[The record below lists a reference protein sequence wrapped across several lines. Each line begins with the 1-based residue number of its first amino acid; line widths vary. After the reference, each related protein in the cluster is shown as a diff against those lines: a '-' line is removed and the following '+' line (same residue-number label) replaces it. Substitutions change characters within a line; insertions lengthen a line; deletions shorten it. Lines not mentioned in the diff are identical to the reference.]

1 MLISI
6 IIPVYNVEQWLDRCV
21 ESVVNQ
27 TYKNI
32 EIMLIDDGSTDKSSE
47 MCDKWVEKDN
57 RITVYHKENEGLGP
71 TRNFGLKKASRE
83 YIAFIDSD
91 DSVDEDYI
99 KCLYNAALSSDADF
113 VSSDYKEFDCITGK
127 TNYHH
132 RDMNAGI
139 YETYEEKECFLN
151 IMNPAVWGKFFRRNF
166 LLDNEIFQSCIK
178 HEDLAIH
185 SICVLLSNKIMYV
198 PKAMYNY
205 TINRNGSIMA
215 QGYCWKDIYKAIE
228 LFLSFKHNE
237 FLNKYYKILKFYT
250 GLIIFG
256 YHQMETC
263 NVEFSELYKKYFA
276 KDINKDKSFI
286 IFGAGKIGKEMFGHI
301 PNDKI
306 TYVVD
311 NNPDLWGTTLN
322 GKEIISF
329 ERLKAIHNDYTIVL
343 AISKRKLLFEVKKEL
358 EENNISNYVL
368 FTDIVLREED
378 K

>member
-1 MLISI
+1 MISI

-21 ESVVNQ
+21 ESVANQ
-27 TYKNI
+27 TYKDI

-47 MCDKWVEKDN
+47 ICDKWDEKDG
-57 RITVYHKENEGLGP
+57 RITVYHKENEGLGL
-71 TRNFGLKKASRE
+71 TRNFGLKKATGE

-99 KCLYNAALSSDADF
+99 ECLYNAALSSGADF
-113 VSSDYKEFDCITGK
+113 VSSDYKEFDCNTGK

-132 RDMNAGI
+132 RNMDAGI
-139 YETYEEKECFLN
+139 YETYEEKEFFLN
-151 IMNPAVWGKFFRRNF
+151 MMNPAVWGKLFRRSF

-237 FLNKYYKILKFYT
+237 FLDNYYEILKLYT
-250 GLIIFG
+250 GLIILG
-256 YHQMETC
+256 YHKMEAC
-263 NVEFSELYKKYFA
+263 NVDFSSLYRKYFVTE
-276 KDINKDKSFI
+276 INMDKPFI
-286 IFGAGKIGKEMFGHI
+286 IFGAGKIGKEMFEYI
-301 PNDKI
+301 PNEKI
-306 TYVVD
+306 AYVAD

-322 GKEIISF
+322 GKEIISL
-329 ERLKAIHNDYTIVL
+329 ERLKEIHNDYNIVL
-343 AISKRKLLFEVKKEL
+343 AIGKRRPMFEVKKVFED
-358 EENNISNYVL
+358 NNISNYVL
-368 FTDIVLREED
+368 FTDIILRD
-378 K
+378 KDN